1 MYNVKC
7 KMFMYTE
14 IMRSTARTKYFGTS
28 EGEFNFQYNNHTKH
42 SAQKFKCEIQLP
54 KTSGN

>member
-7 KMFMYTE
+7 NMFMYTE
-14 IMRSTARTKYFGTS
+14 IMRSTARTEYFGTS

-42 SAQKFKCEIQLP
+42 SAQKFKCEI
-54 KTSGN
+54 